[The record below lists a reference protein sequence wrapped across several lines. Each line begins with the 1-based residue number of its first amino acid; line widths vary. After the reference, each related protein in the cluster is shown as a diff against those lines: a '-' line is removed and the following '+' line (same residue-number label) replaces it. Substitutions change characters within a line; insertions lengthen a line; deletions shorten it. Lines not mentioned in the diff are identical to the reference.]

1 MGSLICLALY
11 VYLILIFARILLSWF
26 PLDPG
31 GTGAVIAG
39 FLYMVTDPVLGPL
52 RRAIPGVR
60 VGRVMLDLS
69 PIVAIFAI
77 QILSQ
82 FIC

>member
-1 MGSLICLALY
+1 MASLICLALNI
-11 VYLILIFARILLSWF
+11 YLVLIFARILLSWF

-31 GTGAVIAG
+31 GNGAAIAG
-39 FLYMVTDPVLGPL
+39 FLYMVTDPVLAPL

-60 VGRVMLDLS
+60 MGRVMLDLS
-69 PIVAIFAI
+69 PIIAIIGI
-77 QILSQ
+77 QVLSR